1 MPLIKKLLRY
11 LLLLTLLGTVVGA
24 AGLWWVYRT
33 YSAELPD
40 VEVLRQVQL
49 QQPLRIY
56 SADGKLI
63 ASIGEARRSPA
74 RYADL
79 PDQLLQAFIAVEDAR
94 FYEHPGVD
102 YQGILRA
109 GWQVLRSG
117 GEYGS
122 GGSTITMQLAR
133 NFFLSPERRIERKI
147 KEILLAIRIEQA
159 LSKEEILELYLNKIF
174 LGHRAYGV
182 AAAAEVYYGKTL
194 SELTLAEAAMIAG
207 LPKAPSDL
215 NPVQNPDR
223 ARDRRNYVLS
233 RMLEVGFI
241 SPAAFEEASQAP
253 DFAFVHDPPVEL
265 EADYVA
271 EMVRQEAEAL
281 LGPEATTAGYRVYT
295 TVVSTLQEA
304 ANQSVR
310 SGLEAYD
317 LRHGYRGP
325 EAHFEL
331 TEQSDP
337 QAIAERLSGFWS
349 VAGLVPALVL
359 TSDAERAQL
368 QLVDG
373 QLAELGLEGL
383 QWARPYITESQRG
396 PTPKR
401 VDAVLKPGDVVRVRR
416 ADEGGFVLSQIPAAQ
431 AALVSIDPEDG
442 AIRAMVGGYSF
453 ARSKFNRA
461 VQSARQPGSSF
472 KPFVYSAALDQ
483 GFTPASIV
491 NDAPLVYVDPWL
503 DKVWKPQNDNSK
515 FYGPMRLREA
525 MVLSRN
531 LVSIR
536 VLEAVGI
543 DVTRRF
549 IMRFGFSADALPPN
563 LSMALGTASAAPLA
577 LARGYAVFANGGFLV
592 EPHLIVRIEDSQ
604 GQPVHQ
610 TRAARACRSC
620 PERLAQ
626 ELLAADATRDLESG
640 AQTAARGATAPVSQV
655 QETTETAEPAD
666 PSIPS
671 LAVRAIDERNAFLIS
686 SMLRD
691 VVKRGTGRAAMALG
705 REDLAGKT
713 GTTNEY
719 RDAWFSGYNDH
730 LVTTAWVGFDD
741 FKSLGQGEFG
751 AKAALP
757 VWMGYMEV
765 ALQGLPQNK
774 LVQPPGITT
783 ARVSKET
790 GQLTWPGD
798 PVAMLEYFRVEDLD
812 RLGAAA
818 RQNASA
824 TYEIF

>member
-11 LLLLTLLGTVVGA
+11 LVFLALLGTVVGGL
-24 AGLWWVYRT
+24 GLWWVYHT

-56 SADGKLI
+56 SADSKLI
-63 ASIGEARRSPA
+63 ASIGEARRSPV
-74 RYADL
+74 RYVDL

-94 FYEHPGVD
+94 FFEHPGVD

-109 GWQVLRSG
+109 GWEVLRSG

-147 KEILLAIRIEQA
+147 KEILLAMRIEQA

-182 AAAAEVYYGKTL
+182 VAAAEVYYGKAL
-194 SELTLAEAAMIAG
+194 HDLTLAEAAMIAG

-223 ARDRRNYVLS
+223 ARDRRNYVLA

-241 SPAAFEEASQAP
+241 TQEAFVAATQAP

-265 EADYVA
+265 EADYVG
-271 EMVRQEAEAL
+271 EMVRQEAERL

-304 ANQSVR
+304 ANRSVR
-310 SGLEAYD
+310 GGLEAYD

-325 EAHFEL
+325 EAHFDLSE
-331 TEQSDP
+331 ESNP
-337 QAIAERLSGFWS
+337 RAVAERLSGFWS
-349 VAGLVPALVL
+349 VAGQVPALVL
-359 TSDAERAQL
+359 SSDAERAQL

-373 QLAELGLEGL
+373 QLAELDLEGL
-383 QWARPYITESQRG
+383 LWARPYINESQRG

-431 AALVSIDPEDG
+431 AALVSLDPEDG
-442 AIRAMVGGYSF
+442 AIRALVGGYSF
-453 ARSKFNRA
+453 GRSKFNRA

-503 DKVWKPQNDNSK
+503 DKVWRPQNDNSK

-543 DVTRRF
+543 DVARRF

-604 GQPVHQ
+604 GRVVHQ
-610 TRAARACRSC
+610 AQAPRACRSC
-620 PERLAQ
+620 PERLAL
-626 ELLAADATRDLESG
+626 ELNTTMASQDQDSG
-640 AQTAARGATAPVSQV
+640 AQTAALQEVATTPV
-655 QETTETAEPAD
+655 ENALETADPAM
-666 PSIPS
+666 PR

-719 RDAWFSGYNDH
+719 RDAWFSGFNH
-730 LVTTAWVGFDD
+730 ELVTTAWVGFDG
-741 FKSLGQGEFG
+741 FTSLGRGEFG

-757 VWMGYMEV
+757 VWLGYMEV
-765 ALQGLPQNK
+765 ALDGVPQHK

-783 ARVSKET
+783 ARVSKES

>member
-1 MPLIKKLLRY
+1 VRLIKKLLRY
-11 LLLLTLLGTVVGA
+11 LVLLALLGSVVGA
-24 AGLWWVYRT
+24 LGLWWVYHT

-63 ASIGEARRSPA
+63 ASIGEARRSPT

-79 PDQLLQAFIAVEDAR
+79 PDQLLEAFIAVEDAR
-94 FYEHPGVD
+94 FFEHPGVD

-109 GWQVLRSG
+109 GWEVLRSG

-194 SELTLAEAAMIAG
+194 ADLTLAEAAMIAG

-223 ARDRRNYVLS
+223 ARERRNYVLA

-241 SPAAFEEASQAP
+241 TQAAFVEATEAP

-265 EADYVA
+265 EADYVG
-271 EMVRQEAEAL
+271 EMVRQEAERL

-304 ANQSVR
+304 ANRSVR

-331 TEQSDP
+331 PEQSDP
-337 QAIAERLSGFWS
+337 RAVAERLSGFWS
-349 VAGLVPALVL
+349 VAGQVPALVL
-359 TSDAERAQL
+359 SSDAERAEL

-373 QLAELGLEGL
+373 QLAELELEGL
-383 QWARPYITESQRG
+383 LWARPYINESQRG

-401 VDAVLKPGDVVRVRR
+401 VDAVLKRGDVVRVRR

-442 AIRAMVGGYSF
+442 AIRALVGGYSF
-453 ARSKFNRA
+453 GRSKFNRA

-503 DKVWKPQNDNSK
+503 DKVWRPQNDNSK

-592 EPHLIVRIEDSQ
+592 DPHLIVRIEDSQ
-604 GQPVHQ
+604 GRVVHQ
-610 TRAARACRSC
+610 GQAPRACRSC
-620 PERLAQ
+620 PERLAL
-626 ELLAADATRDLESG
+626 ELNAAMASPDPLNSG
-640 AQTAARGATAPVSQV
+640 AQTAALELAATADEDTV
-655 QETTETAEPAD
+655 ETADPAM
-666 PSIPS
+666 PR

-705 REDLAGKT
+705 RDDLAGKT

-719 RDAWFSGYNDH
+719 RDAWFSGFNDE
-730 LVTTAWVGFDD
+730 LVTTAWVGFDG
-741 FKSLGQGEFG
+741 FTSLGRGEFG

-765 ALQGLPQNK
+765 ALEGMPQHK

>member
-1 MPLIKKLLRY
+1 MRVLKKLLRY
-11 LLLLTLLGTVVGA
+11 LLVLTLLGALVVSL
-24 AGLWWVYRT
+24 GLWWVYHT
-33 YSAELPD
+33 YSPQLPD

-56 SADGKLI
+56 AADGKLI

-74 RYADL
+74 TYAEM
-79 PDQLLQAFIAVEDAR
+79 PEQLLQAFIAVEDAR
-94 FYEHPGVD
+94 FYKHPGVD
-102 YQGILRA
+102 YQGIMRA
-109 GWQVLRSG
+109 GWEILRSG
-117 GEYGS
+117 GEFGS

-133 NFFLSPERRIERKI
+133 NFFLTPERRIERKI

-159 LSKEEILELYLNKIF
+159 LNKEQILELYLNKIF

-194 SELTLAEAAMIAG
+194 HELTLAEAAMIAG

-223 ARDRRNYVLS
+223 ARDRRNYVLA
-233 RMLEVGFI
+233 RMLEEGFI
-241 SPAAFEEASQAP
+241 DTVAFQQAVAAA

-295 TVVSTLQEA
+295 TVLSKLQEA

-310 SGLEAYD
+310 NGLNEYD

-331 TEQSDP
+331 PADGQP
-337 QAIAERLSGFWS
+337 RAQAELLSGFWP
-349 VAGLVPALVL
+349 VAGLVPGLVL
-359 TSDAERAQL
+359 ASDAERAEL

-373 QLAELGLEGL
+373 QLAELELAGV
-383 QWARPYITESQRG
+383 QWARAYINENQRG

-442 AIRAMVGGYSF
+442 AIRALVGGYSF

-503 DKVWKPQNDNSK
+503 DKVWRPRNDNSK

-549 IMRFGFSADALPPN
+549 IMRFGFPADTLPPN
-563 LSMALGTASAAPLA
+563 LSMALGTASAPPLA
-577 LARGYAVFANGGFLV
+577 MARGYAVFANGGFLV
-592 EPHLIVRIEDSQ
+592 EPHLIARIEDSQ
-604 GQPVHQ
+604 GRVVHA
-610 TRAARACRSC
+610 TNALRACRNC
-620 PERLAQ
+620 PERLAL
-626 ELLAADATRDLESG
+626 ELNATDADDASPDGSTAETAALAIAEPTADLVKD
-640 AQTAARGATAPVSQV
+640 QTAIRLAP
-655 QETTETAEPAD
+655 
-666 PSIPS
+666 
-671 LAVRAIDERNAFLIS
+671 RAIDERNAFLIS

-719 RDAWFSGYNDH
+719 RDAWFSGFNDH
-730 LVTTAWVGFDD
+730 LVTTAWVGFDA
-741 FKSLGQGEFG
+741 FTPLGNGEFG

-757 VWMGYMEV
+757 VWMGYMAV
-765 ALQGLPQNK
+765 ALDGVPQTK